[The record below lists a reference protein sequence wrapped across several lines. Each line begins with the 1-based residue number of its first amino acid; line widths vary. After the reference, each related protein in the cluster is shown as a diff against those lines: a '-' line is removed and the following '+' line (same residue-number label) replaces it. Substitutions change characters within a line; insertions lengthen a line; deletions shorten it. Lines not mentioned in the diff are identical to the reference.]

1 MLILGQIKITKTI
14 ENIIKTKVSFT
25 EAPYIFKIKGTPGG
39 GHNTETSA
47 LKAFDKLKIWADKNF
62 AEMKI
67 LENNYTYQGTK
78 RHEYL
83 LVKITD
89 PVAFPIERILEGDNK

>member
-14 ENIIKTKVSFT
+14 EDIIKTKVSFT

-39 GHNTETSA
+39 GQNTETSA
-47 LKAFDKLKIWADKNF
+47 LKAFDKLQIWADKNF
-62 AEMKI
+62 AEMKLI
-67 LENNYTYQGTK
+67 ENNYTWQGTK
-78 RHEYL
+78 RNEYL

-89 PVAFPIERILEGDNK
+89 PVAFPIERILEGENK